1 MIDCCSDEAGSTSIR
16 KLVGLAN
23 SRTQYFRG
31 AKAELRAKAKIT
43 PKP

>member
-1 MIDCCSDEAGSTSIR
+1 
-16 KLVGLAN
+16 VGLAN